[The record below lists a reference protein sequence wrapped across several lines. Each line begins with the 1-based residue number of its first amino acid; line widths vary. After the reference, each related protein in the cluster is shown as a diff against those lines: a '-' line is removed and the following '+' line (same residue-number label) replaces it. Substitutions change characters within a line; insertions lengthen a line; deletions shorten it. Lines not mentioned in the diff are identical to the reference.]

1 MTEHTLIAILGD
13 QLSIELSSLEG
24 LNPDNSVVLMAEV
37 DDEAAYVR
45 HHKAKLAYVF
55 SAMRHHAEAL
65 ADRGWTVDYVK
76 LDDPHNSGS
85 LTGEGA

>member
-45 HHKAKLAYVF
+45 HHKAKL
-55 SAMRHHAEAL
+55 
-65 ADRGWTVDYVK
+65 
-76 LDDPHNSGS
+76 
-85 LTGEGA
+85 GA